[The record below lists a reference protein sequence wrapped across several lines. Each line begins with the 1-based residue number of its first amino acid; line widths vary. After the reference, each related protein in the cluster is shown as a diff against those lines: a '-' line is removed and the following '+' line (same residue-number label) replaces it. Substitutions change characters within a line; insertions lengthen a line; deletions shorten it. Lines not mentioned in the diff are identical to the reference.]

1 METFKIRAFKINDQ
15 VAFAPVRLW
24 PRMLLDSEVSQ
35 DKDGVRRGVEVFK
48 KIGHLLGLRREDNE
62 MVPHGKTSIME
73 EEGRTLSILSRSLSS
88 EL

>member
-35 DKDGVRRGVEVFK
+35 HKDGVRRVVEVFK
-48 KIGHLLGLRREDNE
+48 KIGHLLGLRREVNA
-62 MVPHGKTSIME
+62 MVRLGKTSIME
-73 EEGRTLSILSRSLSS
+73 GEGGTLSILSRASSS

>member
-1 METFKIRAFKINDQ
+1 
-15 VAFAPVRLW
+15 
-24 PRMLLDSEVSQ
+24 MLLDSEVSQ
-35 DKDGVRRGVEVFK
+35 DKDGVRRVVEVFK

>member
-35 DKDGVRRGVEVFK
+35 DKDGVRRVVEVFK
-48 KIGHLLGLRREDNE
+48 KIGHLLGLRREGNE

-73 EEGRTLSILSRSLSS
+73 EEGRTLTILSRSLSS